1 MLPASRNLVT
11 DDAISD
17 VLEPL
22 AHNFGSVPRAVFNFF
37 ERPYEGY
44 NQLEQAIGRVTPD
57 QLFDMLGDRLP
68 SSEVSHQIAIM
79 RRKEKATAPKG
90 WDSWYVDVVSDR
102 MRDLL
107 QDKFWSMDLRKTATL
122 ISIFSGIPQTS
133 VTAGWLFEIYA
144 HRILTLDVPQNAAYP
159 FRSLRRM
166 SGAAANSLTH
176 VTQASP
182 SLEYLP
188 YFNSTRRQTYTN
200 IENLDLVAGTRCYLC
215 PQKTNNPLFDA
226 ILIDGPLQ
234 RSDSINR
241 SPKRQKVD
249 SSAESKS
256 RVYVL
261 QMTTSHDHRGS
272 PAGYEHLK
280 WLKKLD
286 FVERFVYVL
295 VVPLRSGDRQYVW
308 EMPEGWNKSGVKG
321 DVYCL
326 ELDDVSLFNSFLLP
340 NILISSTGRV
350 RLQVF
355 DRMLYVS
362 EHRSF
367 Y

>member
-44 NQLEQAIGRVTPD
+44 NQLEQAIGRVTSD

-68 SSEVSHQIAIM
+68 SFEVSHQIAIM
-79 RRKEKATAPKG
+79 RRKKKATAPKG

-107 QDKFWSMDLRKTATL
+107 QDKFWSMDFRKTATL
-122 ISIFSGIPQTS
+122 ISIFSGMPQTS

-144 HRILTLDVPQNAAYP
+144 HRILTLDVPPNAAVYP
-159 FRSLRRM
+159 LRSLRRM
-166 SGAAANSLTH
+166 SGAAANSLKY
-176 VTQASP
+176 VTEVPP
-182 SLEYLP
+182 SLERLP
-188 YFNSTRRQTYTN
+188 YSNCPRQTYTD
-200 IENLDLVAGTRCYLC
+200 IEKAEVVPGTRYYLC
-215 PQKTNNPLFDA
+215 PQKRNNRA
-226 ILIDGPLQ
+226 ILIDGPL
-234 RSDSINR
+234 INC
-241 SPKRQKVD
+241 SPKQQKVD
-249 SSAESKS
+249 SSAQPTST
-256 RVYVL
+256 VYVL
-261 QMTTSHDHRGS
+261 QMTTSHDHGDP

-280 WLKKLD
+280 WLKKFD

-295 VVPLRSGDRQYVW
+295 VVPLRSGNRQYVW
-308 EMPEGWNKSGVKG
+308 EMPEDWNQSEVKG

-326 ELDDVSLFNSFLLP
+326 ELDGVSLFDSF
-340 NILISSTGRV
+340 
-350 RLQVF
+350 
-355 DRMLYVS
+355 
-362 EHRSF
+362 SF
-367 Y
+367 TQY